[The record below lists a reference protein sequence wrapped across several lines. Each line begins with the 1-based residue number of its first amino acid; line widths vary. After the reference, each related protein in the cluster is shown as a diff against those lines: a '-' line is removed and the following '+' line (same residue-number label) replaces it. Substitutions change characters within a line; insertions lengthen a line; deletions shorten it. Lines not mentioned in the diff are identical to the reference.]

1 MLPLGALMMTLAL
14 PIVQVVYQ
22 RGAFKQ
28 SASDLVGSMLIAYGV
43 GMFVYL
49 ARDVLVR
56 VFYALGDGDTPFRI
70 SIVNIFLN
78 GVLDYILVKPLGA
91 PGLILAT
98 VTVNITSTLAL
109 LWFLDRKLNGLPW
122 REWSL
127 PIFGLTGISF
137 VAGLASWGVNRGFQ
151 QFWSPQTLLIQLVQ
165 LTIAGTVGLAVFA
178 LFAMQLKLPEVDIFV
193 ARLRQKLRR

>member
-1 MLPLGALMMTLAL
+1 
-14 PIVQVVYQ
+14 
-22 RGAFKQ
+22 
-28 SASDLVGSMLIAYGV
+28 
-43 GMFVYL
+43 
-49 ARDVLVR
+49 
-56 VFYALGDGDTPFRI
+56 LGDGDTPFRI

-193 ARLRQKLRR
+193 ARIRQKLGR